1 MHLDIMDGNLMIGA
15 MIKLWKRMGSLSC
28 LKCYELM
35 LGCLG
40 YCSFFNCL
48 VLKVNHING
57 IIAKVWGMGSLVNIM
72 GNKTIV
78 IILCFVCV
86 SVFCM
91 SCKSSDVEYGVM
103 IFTVLLVILSRR
115 GKTI

>member
-1 MHLDIMDGNLMIGA
+1 MHPDIMDGNLMIGA
-15 MIKLWKRMGSLSC
+15 VIKLWKQMGSLSC
-28 LKCYELM
+28 LKCYALM

-57 IIAKVWGMGSLVNIM
+57 IIAKVWGMGSLVNII
-72 GNKTIV
+72 GNKAIV
-78 IILCFVCV
+78 IRLCFVCV

-91 SCKSSDVEYGVM
+91 SCKS
-103 IFTVLLVILSRR
+103 
-115 GKTI
+115 